1 MPSDKQPASGPAV
14 IGYTTGVYDMFH
26 IGHLNLLLRAREQC
40 DHLIVGVTTDALA
53 QARKGQA
60 PVIPQADRMAIVGAL
75 ACVDTVVEQQ
85 DMDKYAA
92 WQKLGFHRMFVGDDW
107 KGHPKWVALEETLAP
122 HGVEIV
128 YFPYTAHVSTTR
140 LRNSVDPDT
149 GT

>member
-1 MPSDKQPASGPAV
+1 MSEPLSPRV

-26 IGHLNLLLRAREQC
+26 IGHLTLLQRAREAC

-53 QARKGQA
+53 QARKGRA
-60 PVIPQADRMAIVGAL
+60 PVIPEADRVAIVRAL
-75 ACVDTVVEQQ
+75 RCVDEVVPQS
-85 DMDKYAA
+85 DMDKIAA
-92 WQKLGFHRMFVGDDW
+92 WERIGFHRMFVGDDW
-107 KGHPKWVALEETLAP
+107 KGDPKWVALEEALGP
-122 HGVEIV
+122 KGVEIV